1 MAIFPPEALDKF
13 GKNEWLSGG
22 DFKGNGLFLKIKS
35 NEKVKSQFGAK
46 ADNGMVERE
55 ILEEGELFR
64 YVFEDETGAERT
76 FDSHSFP
83 FAIALQ
89 NAEFNFG
96 DWLHITRTG
105 ELKNT
110 RYTAEKV
117 DSPVSPRK
125 NSDDSIRPE
134 DVPF

>member
-1 MAIFPPEALDKF
+1 MAIFDDKTIEKM
-13 GKNEWLSGG
+13 GTNTWLSGA
-22 DFKGNGLFLKIKS
+22 DFKGDGLVLKVKS
-35 NEKVKSQFGAK
+35 MEKVKSQYGAK

-64 YVFEDETGAERT
+64 YVFEDESGAERT

-96 DWLHITRTG
+96 DWLHISRTG

-117 DSPVSPRK
+117 DGPVSQEK
-125 NSDDSIRPE
+125 SDSEISPE
-134 DVPF
+134 DAPF